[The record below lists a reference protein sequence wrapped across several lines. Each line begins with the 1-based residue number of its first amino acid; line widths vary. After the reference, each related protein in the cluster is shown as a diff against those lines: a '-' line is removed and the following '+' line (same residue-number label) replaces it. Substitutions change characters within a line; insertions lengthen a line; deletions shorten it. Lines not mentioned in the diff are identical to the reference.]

1 MKRMMCV
8 RIAAFVTF
16 GLMSYGATPVESAAP
31 KPYADRQVIVKLKRG
46 LLKTEGDEIRG
57 ELRSKTKCRFKLI
70 DAELWE
76 ISGMTVEKAIE
87 KYRNDPRIEYIEP
100 NYTVTALDVI
110 PNDPSFPL
118 LWGMHNTGQSGGTP
132 DADIDAPE
140 AWGIQ
145 TGTDVI
151 IGIIDTGV
159 DRTHPDLA
167 ANMWTNPGEIAGNGI
182 DDDGN
187 GYVDDVRGWDFVN
200 NDNDPM
206 DDHGHGTHCAGTIAG
221 IGDNGIGVAGVC
233 WHARI
238 MALKF
243 LDAGGYGSTSDAVLA
258 LEYATANGARLTSN
272 SWGGGNYSTALYDA
286 IAAARN
292 VGALFIA
299 AAGNDGVNN
308 DSYPHYPSSYD
319 LDNIIAVAATDRNDA
334 LANFSCYGA
343 ASVDLGAPGVDIYS
357 SLPGS
362 SYGYKSGTSMATPH
376 VSGAVALVWSEYPT
390 ASFAIVKARMLAS
403 VDALAVLKGKT
414 VSGGRLNVFKLLA
427 EPDSIPPAAVGD
439 VAVGDT
445 ASNAVTLVL
454 TATGD
459 DGTTGRASAYDVRY
473 SLSPIDSNN
482 FDSADQASGEPRP
495 APAGSQDTIEVR
507 GLNFNSTYYFA
518 LKVQDEWG
526 NESPLSNVTYATTL
540 GVPHMAVGPD
550 SLADSLLT
558 GAISKRSIAIENT
571 EPRSTLDFCVSIEG
585 VGVSV
590 SPACGTV
597 SGPAIAN
604 VEVTFDAAGLYGG
617 DYSTRILIAGNDTT
631 NSVDTIIALLHV
643 TGASDIAV
651 SDTLL
656 DYGPVFLGGVAAD
669 TVTVRNEGTDTL
681 RVNGISTDNADFT
694 VDATPF
700 VLGIGGRRDLIVTF
714 GPSEIGLR
722 AGTLTILSDDP
733 DEGEVDVA
741 LRGEGLEPPVIS
753 VAPDSLA
760 DSLLTGQT
768 STHQLTIS
776 NTGASDLI
784 WGARTQIRDDH
795 VYALNAPVAGT
806 VDPETG
812 AAIEAA
818 RIRTAEISAS
828 LRDLTG
834 VRILWDMYHGE
845 FPSYLSSTI
854 VADVTARGAVVTES
868 SQEITAELL
877 DGYDLIWLHDMSA
890 FGAPEVDAVQTWV
903 RGGGGV
909 LFETDQSSAEDNALL
924 SALGSGITYLP
935 TDAMSGATSTVYPH
949 ETTRDVASVY
959 LSNPLAQLA
968 ATAPAGR
975 AVDDMAGS
983 TVCAYD
989 EVGWG
994 RVFAVSDEV
1003 FVDGN
1008 IGLADNQLFAN
1019 QVIDWLTP
1027 GTKWLTVTPAGGTL
1041 SAGGSDTLDVT
1052 FDATGMFGGG
1062 YDSDVMI
1069 VNNDPLHPEVRVP
1082 AHLHVTGA
1090 PDIVVSDMLLDY
1102 GPVFLGGIAAD
1113 TVAVR
1118 NEGTDTLRVN
1128 GISTDNADFTVD
1140 ATPFV
1145 LGPEGM
1151 RALVVTFGPSEIGLR
1166 AGTLTILSDDP
1177 DEGEVDVALRGEG
1190 LEPPVISVAPDSLAD
1205 SLLTGQTSTH
1215 QLTISNTGASDLS
1228 YSIMMQGGVAGEAFS
1243 PVENQPIMGSREA
1256 TPNETN
1262 PTTDPIKVEAVY
1274 SGAYLLFGISSYG
1287 EIMPYQFP
1295 VGNEHLMVGAYAAG
1309 YTVAYRSGG
1318 VDHVC
1323 YAAYSSRVGI
1333 VPVSYT
1339 ELVNDPALVVVEVVT
1354 ETTDLLMKITQRFTF
1369 VRADKYIRIETT
1381 LRNLSGGR
1389 LDDVVFKSFADWDMD
1404 GTSSGD
1410 NWNYDIGRHM
1420 VYAWEGTYAA
1430 IGGNRAPD
1438 YMDIDGWN
1446 DYSRRTTTVG
1456 YPEGP
1461 VLNYD
1466 GLEILH
1472 YEMGNL
1478 DAGASTGLVTAYA
1491 AGDDLIDLRLRMMR
1505 ASIGWLSVT
1514 PAVGTVPAGGN
1525 ATVDVTF
1532 DAMRMYGGN
1541 YDSDVVIVNND
1552 PLHPK
1557 VRVPAH
1563 LHVTGAPDI
1572 AVSDTLIDFGIVWVG
1587 HGDVDTLV
1595 ISNEGTDT
1603 LFVSGIEA
1611 SSERFGVDSA
1621 AFALAPND
1629 SRPVSLTCNAIA
1641 TGITEGVLTISSNDP
1656 DEDTLLVS
1664 VRFEATLP
1672 PEMQI
1677 SPASLA
1683 AGLHTGESLERVL
1696 TIENGG
1702 GDDLVFAVTERDAA
1716 DGGST
1721 GLAILM
1727 LYGDYT
1733 SPKDMRDSLSAFP
1746 DIERVDVFNAWYG
1759 TPSLG
1764 TLLGYDCVIVMNSY
1778 QYKDRWTLG
1787 DALADYVDRGG
1798 GVVLAHGTFV
1808 GYYAVAGRFGS
1819 GGYYPFNLGT
1829 RYRAQANLG
1838 DYDHGNPI
1846 MAGVTSAHTNSPAE
1860 VTIAAGAVW
1869 VATWSTGIPFVATK
1883 GEHVVGANIS
1893 LDNVS
1898 QNEWS
1903 GDIPRLIHNA
1913 VLWASGGGGICWARE
1928 APASGVVAPLG
1939 SAEVAVTFNPRS
1951 RCAPGGSFDDTLVVS
1966 SNAPAAPSVRVP
1978 LHLDVIATPDIAVG
1992 DTLLDFGPVLV
2003 GNAAERTIV
2012 VANYGAAVLSV
2023 SAFTVDNPVFT
2034 SSPSSFSLAVNEER
2048 VFTVVFEPVA
2058 SGLIE
2063 GTLTIASNDPD
2074 QPVVGVAVRGQAL
2087 MPPAISVIPD
2097 SLNAS
2102 LMRGDSLVRIVEIR
2116 NDGVADLE
2124 WSIYPLDGGDVGS
2137 FTLPPAQEPDGKPS
2151 PDEGIV
2157 MERAEGVRVES
2168 GELTAALADLA
2179 GVRVLYDYAHSQYSD
2194 TYWWST
2200 LIADLKA
2207 RGATVEMNR
2216 VPITPAVLAGC
2227 NVYWITD
2234 VQAPFTASE
2243 IVALRDWVEAGG
2255 GLLLEGDQ
2263 SADAWN
2269 AVLAGMGAGIEYS
2282 SIAGTKGV
2290 TTQIRPH
2297 VTTLGVS
2304 SVLLYNNVG
2313 HLSSVSYPARLLLND
2328 MAGLANAAHSV
2339 AGKGRIV
2346 AFADEPFENDYIV
2359 QQDNRVF
2366 GNQIMDWLVHGANWL
2381 NTMPL
2386 QGTVPGGDTAAVAVT
2401 IDPRGLY
2408 GGGYDA
2414 RLHITSNV
2422 PSTPEVTVPVHASVT
2437 GIPALAVSDTTL
2449 DFGDVLI
2456 GATEPRTLV
2465 ATNVGTDLLVVSG
2478 FRLSG
2483 AGFAADTSGVTLAV
2497 HGTDTLIVTLT
2508 PPVEGPMSGLLTICT
2523 NDPADTARTIE
2534 LTGNGLVPPQIVVSP
2549 GALSD
2554 TLYTGGVSSHILEIE
2569 NPGEHDL
2576 NFTIGENGSG
2586 NRILFIT
2593 AGADVSFVRSALLAY
2608 SDVSAVDVF
2617 NGGAGTPSLGY
2628 LLSYRCV
2635 IVAGGPCADPVAA
2648 GNVLA
2653 DYADRGGG
2661 VILTFA
2667 SHMSGI
2673 ALQGRIMGAGYSP
2686 FTVAPGIS
2694 TNGTLGTYETGH
2706 PIMAGIDWMQSLVYS
2721 ATSLVPGAHLVAAW
2735 SDGVPAVATMGNHV
2749 VGANVFTVNN
2759 GSSPGLNTIVI
2770 ARLLCNAMLWMSG
2783 GNICWM
2789 DAQPSAGAVSPHASA
2804 QVTVTFS
2811 MRNEPVCIT
2820 EGDYLD
2826 TLVVETNV
2834 PTMPRV
2840 NVPLHLFAIAAPDV
2854 VAADSV
2860 PDFGAVMLGSTAAET
2875 LIVANAGVNPLVVSA
2890 ITSDHPSFTADPGA
2904 FSLAPNASRIVTIR
2918 FAPVDPGAARGTLTI
2933 ASNDPDEAQTHAVL
2947 AGYGLSNVS
2956 LVSPHGGESW
2966 TVGEPDTIRWT
2977 VTGPEPDSVTV
2988 LLSRDGGVSFADTLA
3003 SGIAGAISYA
3013 WVVEPPPTTEASI
3026 MIRSYRGGAVSGCDA
3041 SDSLFAI
3048 VVTTGVDDG
3057 DALPAV
3063 NALAQNCPNPF
3074 NPVTRIDFSLR
3085 MSGPVSLRIYDSAG
3099 RLVRVLI
3106 DEPRNAGR
3114 HSAIW
3119 DGKDAGGRLAA
3130 SGVYYCRITAGSFSA
3145 TRKMILLR

>member
-700 VLGIGGRRDLIVTF
+700 VLGIGGRRDLI
-714 GPSEIGLR
+714 
-722 AGTLTILSDDP
+722 
-733 DEGEVDVA
+733 
-741 LRGEGLEPPVIS
+741 
-753 VAPDSLA
+753 
-760 DSLLTGQT
+760 
-768 STHQLTIS
+768 
-776 NTGASDLI
+776 
-784 WGARTQIRDDH
+784 
-795 VYALNAPVAGT
+795 
-806 VDPETG
+806 
-812 AAIEAA
+812 
-818 RIRTAEISAS
+818 
-828 LRDLTG
+828 
-834 VRILWDMYHGE
+834 
-845 FPSYLSSTI
+845 
-854 VADVTARGAVVTES
+854 
-868 SQEITAELL
+868 
-877 DGYDLIWLHDMSA
+877 
-890 FGAPEVDAVQTWV
+890 
-903 RGGGGV
+903 
-909 LFETDQSSAEDNALL
+909 
-924 SALGSGITYLP
+924 
-935 TDAMSGATSTVYPH
+935 
-949 ETTRDVASVY
+949 
-959 LSNPLAQLA
+959 
-968 ATAPAGR
+968 
-975 AVDDMAGS
+975 
-983 TVCAYD
+983 
-989 EVGWG
+989 
-994 RVFAVSDEV
+994 
-1003 FVDGN
+1003 
-1008 IGLADNQLFAN
+1008 
-1019 QVIDWLTP
+1019 
-1027 GTKWLTVTPAGGTL
+1027 
-1041 SAGGSDTLDVT
+1041 
-1052 FDATGMFGGG
+1052 
-1062 YDSDVMI
+1062 
-1069 VNNDPLHPEVRVP
+1069 
-1082 AHLHVTGA
+1082 
-1090 PDIVVSDMLLDY
+1090 
-1102 GPVFLGGIAAD
+1102 
-1113 TVAVR
+1113 
-1118 NEGTDTLRVN
+1118 
-1128 GISTDNADFTVD
+1128 
-1140 ATPFV
+1140 
-1145 LGPEGM
+1145 
-1151 RALVVTFGPSEIGLR
+1151 VTFGPSEIGLR